1 MWCCVLHA
9 FIQIVSYSYITG
21 SSVADFDAHNCHLV
35 NDIHVL
41 GDTLI
46 VPRVSSRLPTSPLQ
60 MTYDTKVKFF
70 KLQ

>member
-21 SSVADFDAHNCHLV
+21 SSVADLDAHNCSNV
-35 NDIHVL
+35 NDMHVI

-46 VPRVSSRLPTSPLQ
+46 VPSVSVTSAL
-60 MTYDTKVKFF
+60 TFETKLKFF